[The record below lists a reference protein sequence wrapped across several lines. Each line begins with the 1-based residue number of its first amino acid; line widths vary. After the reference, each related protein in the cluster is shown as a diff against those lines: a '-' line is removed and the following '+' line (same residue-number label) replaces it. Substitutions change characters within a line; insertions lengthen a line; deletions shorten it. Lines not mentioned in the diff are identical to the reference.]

1 LTDRNF
7 GENFGDDFGDDA
19 LLVARL
25 RKGDEAAFGWLLDHY
40 DGRLRR
46 LARTFVATP
55 SAADEVV
62 QETWLAVVEGIDRFE
77 QRSSLKTWIY
87 RILMNKARTRGVRD
101 KRSVAF
107 SAIADDGSNHGL
119 GPTFAPDRFL
129 PPDHPEWPGHWASPP
144 PAWDELPQE
153 RLAARET
160 LEQVGAAIAAL
171 PPLHRQVITLR
182 DVEQWSS
189 EEVCTI
195 LDITAANQRV
205 VLHRARAKV
214 REALECYL
222 MEPPA

>member
-1 LTDRNF
+1 MEPLTD
-7 GENFGDDFGDDA
+7 DFADDA

-25 RKGDEAAFGWLLDHY
+25 RTGDEAAFGWLLDRY
-40 DGRLRR
+40 DRPLRR
-46 LARTFVATP
+46 LARTFVATS

-62 QETWLAVVEGIDRFE
+62 QETWLAVVEGIDGFA

-101 KRSVAF
+101 KRSVPF
-107 SAIADDGSNHGL
+107 SSIAGDGL
-119 GPTFAPDRFL
+119 EPTFPADRFL

-144 PAWDELPQE
+144 PPWDELPQA
-153 RLAARET
+153 RLEAQET

-189 EEVCTI
+189 EEVCAT
-195 LDITAANQRV
+195 LDLTPANQRV

-222 MEPPA
+222 LGAIA